1 MHHFTYDKLILFGD
15 SITQGAFQS
24 DFSFTLGNA
33 LQGDYIRKFDVLDRG
48 YGGYNA
54 RWGKEILPEILAT
67 ESKNATIKLVVIFY
81 GTNDCKANEQG
92 VGIEEYKKTLSFMVE
107 LCEKYNT
114 KAIVVGPAVYSA
126 ALGNPSDASS
136 MEAHLK
142 YSNAAKEVAERC
154 NVPFVD
160 LWHAFTSYL
169 GSTEEEMLKSPAD
182 MSELLV
188 DGVHFAPIG
197 YKIFHQALTNTIT
210 TAYPEL
216 AKENVRERLV
226 PWNEVDESNI
236 KKSIFKHESF

>member
-15 SITQGAFQS
+15 SITQLAYQP

-81 GTNDCKANEQG
+81 GTNDSKTNEQG
-92 VGIEEYKKTLSFMVE
+92 VGIEEYKKTLLFMVK

-114 KAIVVGPAVYSA
+114 KVIVVGPAVYSA
-126 ALGNPSDASS
+126 ALGTLSDAAS
-136 MEAHLK
+136 MEGHLK
-142 YSNAAKEVAERC
+142 YSNAAKEVAEQC

-160 LWHAFTSYL
+160 LWHAFASYL
-169 GSTEEEMLKSPAD
+169 GSTEQEMLRSPAD

-188 DGVHFAPIG
+188 DGVHFAPTG
-197 YKIFHQALTNTIT
+197 YKIFHQILTNTIT

-216 AKENVRERLV
+216 AKGNVRERLAS
-226 PWNEVDESNI
+226 WDEVDDNNP
-236 KKSIFKHESF
+236 KKSIFKYESF